1 MKFTLKDYILMA
13 MMASLGIAVKVIVVP
28 VAHMITGPL
37 FIPGGVVAGGI
48 YMAFIILTNA
58 IIKKRGT
65 CTMVALIQGIVV
77 TISGTLGSHGAAS
90 IFTYALPGIA
100 FDLMLILFRVK
111 DYSGM
116 LCCFVGGIVANMTG
130 SFAVNLAI
138 FKLSFIPLMLSLIA
152 SALSGG
158 LGGILAYYIANSINH
173 ILEEKD
179 NGTFVDIPKG

>member
-28 VAHMITGPL
+28 LAHMITGPL

-48 YMAFIILTNA
+48 YMAFIVLTNA
-58 IIKKRGT
+58 IIKKRWT

-77 TISGTLGSHGAAS
+77 TITGTLGSHGAAS
-90 IFTYALPGIA
+90 IFTYALPGLAI
-100 FDLMLILFRVK
+100 DLILLLFNVK
-111 DYSGM
+111 SYGIV
-116 LCCFVGGIVANMTG
+116 CCFVSGIIANMVG

-138 FKLSFIPLMLSLIA
+138 FNLSLIPLLLSLIT

-158 LGGILAYYIANSINH
+158 LGGVLAYYIATSVNH
-173 ILEEKD
+173 IFDEKIS
-179 NGTFVDIPKG
+179 GTFVDIPKE